1 MGGRLTIGS
10 IAGIDI
16 RIHTSWLIIALL
28 IGWSFWSRFTI
39 LADRDEPVAL
49 VMAVVATVLFFAS
62 VLVHELA
69 HSLEAQHRGSHVKGI
84 TLFIFGGATETSF
97 DVDRPRDEFALTAI
111 GPFSSF
117 TLAAAFGLI
126 ASYST
131 GAGLEAVAEVA
142 GLLGWLN
149 LALGVFNLF
158 PGAPLDGGR
167 ILRSAVW
174 AITGDRGLGIRV
186 ASRGGQVLGSLIVA
200 LGVLAALF
208 LPGGIL
214 SGIWFIVIGLFLA
227 VAAKSEIVQH
237 QMQERLQ
244 GLTVGE
250 LVSDEELPA
259 VEADI
264 DLATAAEQLRR
275 QADDALRVTRRGAT
289 TGILLLDDVAGA
301 SEQERHRPVSEL
313 ATPIDELPTVEA
325 DTELA
330 DAMGDLGGKQPIA
343 VLRSDGGSGGGTGD
357 PREIIG
363 VLTPEHF
370 QRVVQRT
377 MQLGAP
383 SSGGG
388 PQRTANDASHLPE
401 SGHP

>member
-16 RIHTSWLIIALL
+16 RIHTSWVIIAVL

-39 LADRDEPVAL
+39 LADREQATAL
-49 VMAVVATVLFFAS
+49 VMAVVATVLFFCS

-69 HSLEAQHRGSHVKGI
+69 HSLEAQHRGAHVSGI
-84 TLFIFGGATETSF
+84 TLFIFGGATETRF

-117 TLAAAFGLI
+117 VLAAAFGLI
-126 ASYST
+126 AFYSDA
-131 GAGLEAVAEVA
+131 AGLGAVAEVA
-142 GLLGWLN
+142 GLMGWLN
-149 LALGVFNLF
+149 LALGIFNLF

-186 ASRGGQVLGSLIVA
+186 ASRSGQVLGSLSVA

-208 LPGGIL
+208 LPGGLL
-214 SGIWFIVIGLFLA
+214 SGIWFIVIGMFLA

-237 QMQERLQ
+237 QMQDRLQ

-250 LVSDEELPA
+250 LVSGGDLPT
-259 VEADI
+259 VEAST

-275 QADDALRVTRRGAT
+275 QAEDALGVTHGGET
-289 TGILLLDDVAGA
+289 TGILLLDDVAGI
-301 SEQERHRPVSEL
+301 EGHQRDRPVSDV
-313 ATPIDELPTVEA
+313 ATAIEDLRTVDA

-330 DAMGDLGGKQPIA
+330 DAMGDLGEKRPIA
-343 VLRSDGGSGGGTGD
+343 VIRREDDG
-357 PREIIG
+357 EHLQG
-363 VLTPEHF
+363 VITPEQL
-370 QRVVQRT
+370 QRVIQRT
-377 MQLGAP
+377 MQLGSP
-383 SSGGG
+383 SRSGDGT
-388 PQRTANDASHLPE
+388 QRPVDDGAAHLPQDGR
-401 SGHP
+401 S